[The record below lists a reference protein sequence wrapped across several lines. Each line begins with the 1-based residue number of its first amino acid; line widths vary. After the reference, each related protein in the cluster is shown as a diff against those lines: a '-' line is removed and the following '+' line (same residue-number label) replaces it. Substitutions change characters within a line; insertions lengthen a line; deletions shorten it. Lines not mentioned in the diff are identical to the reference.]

1 MDGSAKSKV
10 ESGREAAGG
19 AGKDPP
25 QGSVDEKLWA
35 TLGCFKSP
43 GKVCILEKNV
53 AQCGESREW
62 RLRLVRRQQQWSRQ
76 DRTRTER

>member
-10 ESGREAAGG
+10 ESGREATGG

-25 QGSVDEKLWA
+25 QGSVDEELWA

-43 GKVCILEKNV
+43 GKVYILEKNV
-53 AQCGESREW
+53 ARCREP
-62 RLRLVRRQQQWSRQ
+62 RVDAETS
-76 DRTRTER
+76 